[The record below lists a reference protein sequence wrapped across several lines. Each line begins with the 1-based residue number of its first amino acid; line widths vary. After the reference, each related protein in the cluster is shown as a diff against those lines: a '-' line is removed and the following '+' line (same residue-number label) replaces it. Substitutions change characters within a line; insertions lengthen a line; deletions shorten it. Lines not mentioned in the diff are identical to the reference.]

1 MVFFS
6 KYFQFYLKGFFKKV
20 KGLLR
25 KGKKKNGKLIEKE
38 EKDGKKKGKERN

>member
-1 MVFFS
+1 VLLS
-6 KYFQFYLKGFFKKV
+6 KNFHIYDLGFFIV
-20 KGLLR
+20 FEGLLR

>member
-1 MVFFS
+1 VFISINSSINF
-6 KYFQFYLKGFFKKV
+6 KGFFIV
-20 KGLLR
+20 FEGLLR

>member
-1 MVFFS
+1 MLIPIDFS
-6 KYFQFYLKGFFKKV
+6 FDFKGFFIV
-20 KGLLR
+20 FEGLLR